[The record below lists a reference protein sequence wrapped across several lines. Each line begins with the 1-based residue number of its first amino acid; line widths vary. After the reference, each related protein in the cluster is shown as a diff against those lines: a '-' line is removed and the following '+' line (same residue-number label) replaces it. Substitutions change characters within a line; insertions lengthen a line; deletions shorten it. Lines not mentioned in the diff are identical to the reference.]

1 MSGTPSN
8 QKGKITLGWLQ
19 DCLGN
24 FLEVLEDFLEVGE
37 GGLTC
42 SFEEKW
48 ASNVIRRQT
57 ALPTK
62 QDNQPCG
69 CWKEHLSHP
78 LMKNQPHW
86 GVFPSPLLN
95 LNGSL
100 YIALH

>member
-37 GGLTC
+37 GSLTC

-57 ALPTK
+57 APYVLTNRITSHVGAGRSIFPT
-62 QDNQPCG
+62 
-69 CWKEHLSHP
+69 
-78 LMKNQPHW
+78 
-86 GVFPSPLLN
+86 PS
-95 LNGSL
+95 
-100 YIALH
+100 